1 MNLRVLEVFA
11 RLGTLDINLA
21 TLNLGT
27 RNNCRQL
34 QIVLL
39 LWKLSLL
46 RLLKLHRSQICK
58 FLELVGLE
66 TSDLSIQGKNS
77 LQHLTSILLLLVA
90 PLLKMVQR
98 LANEIVKVREHIIGL
113 VLCVC
118 SLGSLLVDQRAKVG
132 DTAVFF
138 RGLVGTVALVAN
150 EVAVRAVRLQV
161 FLQVAAGNFDFL
173 ARSASNLFLRAGLS
187 VRSLLQHLE
196 GRAAAR
202 VGAVDHSELA
212 LLENV
217 VRVVLVR
224 DLLHFAGVEG
234 AGEGCAL
241 KEVLHH
247 GVAVVHDL
255 H

>member
-150 EVAVRAVRLQV
+150 EVAVRAVRL
-161 FLQVAAGNFDFL
+161 
-173 ARSASNLFLRAGLS
+173 
-187 VRSLLQHLE
+187 
-196 GRAAAR
+196 
-202 VGAVDHSELA
+202 
-212 LLENV
+212 
-217 VRVVLVR
+217 
-224 DLLHFAGVEG
+224 
-234 AGEGCAL
+234 
-241 KEVLHH
+241 
-247 GVAVVHDL
+247 
-255 H
+255 